1 MKNPD
6 LRFLLPFVLL
16 YLGGLTC
23 GALGDSPASK
33 TGETG
38 KSQPQ
43 TGVALKG
50 QAEHWLPLFDGATMT
65 GWKSTSFGGGGG
77 AEVEKGALIVDQGE
91 ELSGVNCTA
100 EFPKIDYEFELE
112 AQRRSG
118 LDFFCGITFPVRDRY
133 LSFIIGGW
141 GGSTVGISSV
151 NNKDASMNETTST
164 RFFKDD
170 RWYRVRLRVEESRIQ
185 AWIDDERVV
194 DLSTQ
199 GKDLSLRPGEIDLS
213 APIGIAS
220 FRTTA
225 AYKGM
230 RVRRLPAAGGN

>member
-1 MKNPD
+1 MRTTT
-6 LRFLLPFVLL
+6 LQFLLPFSAWCLGVL
-16 YLGGLTC
+16 TPS
-23 GALGDSPASK
+23 AFADSPPKGAPASQS
-33 TGETG
+33 E
-38 KSQPQ
+38 
-43 TGVALKG
+43 VAVNGATKPV
-50 QAEHWLPLFDGATMT
+50 AENWVALFDGSTMT
-65 GWKSTSFGGGGG
+65 GWKSTAFGGGGG
-77 AEVEKGALIVDQGE
+77 AEVDKGALVVDQGE

-100 EFPKIDYEFELE
+100 DFPKMSYEFELE

-118 LDFFCGITFPVRDRY
+118 LDFFCGITFPVRDKF

-141 GGSTVGISSV
+141 SGSTVGISSV
-151 NNKDASMNETTST
+151 DKKDASMNETTST

-170 RWYRVRLRVEESRIQ
+170 RWYRVRLRVEENRIQ

-194 DLSTQ
+194 DLDTR

-230 RVRRLPAAGGN
+230 RVRRLAQGGGN

>member
-1 MKNPD
+1 MRISSPQ
-6 LRFLLPFVLL
+6 LLLPLVLL
-16 YLGGLTC
+16 CLGVSTAGV
-23 GALGDSPASK
+23 LGESPASK
-33 TGETG
+33 AGATGESKPLAG
-38 KSQPQ
+38 
-43 TGVALKG
+43 GALKG
-50 QAEHWLPLFDGATMT
+50 DSENWVSLFDGATMT
-65 GWKSTSFGGGGG
+65 GWKSTPFGGGGG
-77 AEVEKGALIVDQGE
+77 AEVEKGAMIVDQGE

-100 EFPKIDYEFELE
+100 DFPKIAYEFELE

-118 LDFFCGITFPVRDRY
+118 LDFFCGITFPVRDKY
-133 LSFIIGGW
+133 LSLIVGGW

-151 NNKDASMNETTST
+151 NNKDASMNETTCT

-170 RWYRVRLRVEESRIQ
+170 RWYRVRLRVEEGRIQ

-194 DLSTQ
+194 DLSTK

-213 APIGIAS
+213 APMGIAS

-230 RVRRLPAAGGN
+230 RVRRLSPIGGN

>member
-1 MKNPD
+1 MRTTT
-6 LRFLLPFVLL
+6 LQFLVPLAAWC
-16 YLGGLTC
+16 LGVSAPGVR
-23 GALGDSPASK
+23 GDSPAKGAPVGQSEA
-33 TGETG
+33 TGAG
-38 KSQPQ
+38 AQK
-43 TGVALKG
+43 AD
-50 QAEHWLPLFDGATMT
+50 AENWVSLFDGTTMT
-65 GWKSTSFGGGGG
+65 GWKSTAFGGGGG

-100 EFPKIDYEFELE
+100 EFPKMSYELELE

-118 LDFFCGITFPVRDRY
+118 LDFFCGITFPVRDKF

-151 NNKDASMNETTST
+151 DKKDASMNETTST

-170 RWYRVRLRVEESRIQ
+170 RWYKVRLRVEESRIQ

-194 DLSTQ
+194 DLDTR
-199 GKDLSLRPGEIDLS
+199 GKELSLRTGEIDLS

-230 RVRRLPAAGGN
+230 RVRRLSPAGGN